1 MSIQYQSKLFGR
13 TRKDINA
20 EEVSINAQ
28 LLTRAG
34 FVEKSMSGVFTF
46 LPLGLR
52 VIKKIENIIREEL
65 NNLGAQELLMPSFQS
80 KEVWS
85 KSGRWQDKVGG
96 IMYQF
101 KDSSGKDLGLAP
113 SHEEMITDLVTR
125 QVNSYKDLPLYVYQ
139 IQNKFRDEPRAKSG
153 LLRGREFLMK
163 DLYSFTATAAEKET
177 FYQSVHDA
185 YLRIFTRMGLRSFSV
200 EASGGAMSKKYSH
213 EFMVITQAGE
223 DQTVFC
229 EHCGW
234 AQNIEISRLKK
245 GDKCPKCSSILKQ
258 EKTVEAGNIFDQET
272 IYTDAFKAKY
282 IDQTGKEQSIHM
294 AAFGIG
300 ISRAMGTIVEASHD
314 ERGIIWPDQVTPFNV
329 HIVVLGDEPELLT
342 AAKKLAEKLSTEL
355 DILFDDRD
363 LSPGQKMYDADLI
376 GIPIQIIVGK
386 KNAPK
391 VEFKIRSQKEAE
403 LITMTE
409 AIERCQKYYV
419 KKDIR

>member
-1 MSIQYQSKLFGR
+1 MEIIKQAKLFGK
-13 TRKDINA
+13 TRREAPKD
-20 EEVSINAQ
+20 EVSTNAK
-28 LLTRAG
+28 LLIRAG
-34 FVEKSMSGVFTF
+34 FVEKSMSGVYTY

-52 VIKKIENIIREEL
+52 VIKNIENIIREEL
-65 NNLGAQELLMPSFQS
+65 NALGAQELLMPSFQS

-113 SHEEMITDLVTR
+113 SHEEMITDLVKR

-163 DLYSFTATAAEKET
+163 DLYSFTATAEEKEK
-177 FYQSVHDA
+177 FYQIVHDS
-185 YLRIFTRMGLRSFSV
+185 YLKIFSRLGLRSFSV

-229 EHCGW
+229 EKCGW
-234 AQNIEISRLKK
+234 AQNIEISQLKK

-272 IYTDAFKAKY
+272 MYTDAFDAKY
-282 IDQTGKEQSIHM
+282 IDKDGKKQSIHM

-300 ISRAMGTIVEASHD
+300 ISRAMGTVVEASHD
-314 ERGIIWPDQVTPFNV
+314 DKGIIWTKTVAPVQA
-329 HIVVLGDEPELLT
+329 HVLLLSDATEVQAAGSQIIDELKNSYELL
-342 AAKKLAEKLSTEL
+342 
-355 DILFDDRD
+355 IDDRQISAGD
-363 LSPGQKMYDADLI
+363 KFFDADLI
-376 GIPIQIIVGK
+376 GIPVQIIVGE
-386 KNAPK
+386 KNLPE
-391 VEFKIRSQKEAE
+391 VEI
-403 LITMTE
+403 
-409 AIERCQKYYV
+409 KYRATGEV
-419 KKDIR
+419 KKIKIKDIGNELKTFYV